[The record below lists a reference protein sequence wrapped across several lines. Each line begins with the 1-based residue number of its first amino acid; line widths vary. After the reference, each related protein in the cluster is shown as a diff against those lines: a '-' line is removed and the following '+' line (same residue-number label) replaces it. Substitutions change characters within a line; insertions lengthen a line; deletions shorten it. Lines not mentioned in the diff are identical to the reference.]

1 MLTYDICFSLS
12 DLLHSVQWA
21 LHSGISLDNWLKCMP
36 FYIILNLKKT
46 IFSIYPDYQL
56 FQVWQ
61 SHVSTFLVLDREYVF
76 QKILKNWTKVLHFL
90 SLSIIII
97 GELIPPQSLR
107 SKCWVTEENRKKH
120 NAYRAH
126 KLQNQNKNQSTW
138 ASFINLCVWWHS
150 FRF

>member
-1 MLTYDICFSLS
+1 MLIYDICFSLS

-21 LHSGISLDNWLKCMP
+21 LHSCISLDNWLKCMP

-46 IFSIYPDYQL
+46 IQYIPWLSVVSGLTVTCVNIPGT
-56 FQVWQ
+56 WQ
-61 SHVSTFLVLDREYVF
+61 RVCVPENFEELNKGTSFPP
-76 QKILKNWTKVLHFL
+76 
-90 SLSIIII
+90 LSIIII
-97 GELIPPQSLR
+97 GELIPPLR
-107 SKCWVTEENRKKH
+107 SKGWVTEENWKKH

-126 KLQNQNKNQSTW
+126 KLQNQNKSLCTW